1 MTNEPGEEPNPFRG
15 TPFEQI
21 FGMLSGGLGGAA
33 GGQPG
38 MGAGLPDLSALM
50 SQVQAMMQPHEGAV
64 NWDLAKDV
72 ARRTSAQEPDPSV
85 SSAENTRVADALRL
99 ADHWLDSATELP
111 SGVSTA
117 SGWSRAEWIEQT
129 LPVWRTLVEPVAEHV
144 VGAMTTALPEEV
156 KQMAGPFAAILGQA
170 GGAMFGNQVGQALAG
185 LAGEVLGASDI
196 GLPLAPAGRAA
207 LLPANVRAFADGL
220 DVPQE
225 DVTLF
230 LALREAAHQRLF
242 AHVPWLAAHL
252 VAAVE
257 DFGRG
262 TTIDISSIEEKMSGI
277 DPA

>member
-85 SSAENTRVADALRL
+85 SSAENPRVADALRL

-129 LPVWRTLVEPVAEHV
+129 LPAWR
-144 VGAMTTALPEEV
+144 
-156 KQMAGPFAAILGQA
+156 
-170 GGAMFGNQVGQALAG
+170 
-185 LAGEVLGASDI
+185 
-196 GLPLAPAGRAA
+196 APAGAGA
-207 LLPANVRAFADGL
+207 G
-220 DVPQE
+220 
-225 DVTLF
+225 
-230 LALREAAHQRLF
+230 
-242 AHVPWLAAHL
+242 HVGGGTPPGAP
-252 VAAVE
+252 E
-257 DFGRG
+257 RG
-262 TTIDISSIEEKMSGI
+262 
-277 DPA
+277 